1 MNKYTK
7 IAITVSIC
15 LLVGYLSSIVTQ
27 STIKTWYPT
36 LIKPSFNPPNWI
48 FAPVWTLLFIL
59 MGIAAGLVWDKLD
72 YKRELV
78 KKGMFFFAVQLALNA
93 LWSYLF
99 FGLQNVFLALIE
111 IILLWLIIFETYLIF
126 RKIDKKTSNLLLPYL
141 AWVGFAT
148 ILTAS
153 IFWLN
158 K

>member
-59 MGIAAGLVWDKLD
+59 MGIAVGLVWDKLD
-72 YKRELV
+72 NDRELV
-78 KKGMFFFAVQLALNA
+78 KKGMFFFAVQLTLNA

-99 FGLQNVFLALIE
+99 FGLNNLLLASIE
-111 IILLWLIIFETYLIF
+111 IVLLLLIIYETYLIF
-126 RKIDKKTSNLLLPYL
+126 KKIDKKASYLLIPYMM
-141 AWVGFAT
+141 WVGFAT
-148 ILTAS
+148 VLTLS
-153 IFWLN
+153 IYVLN
-158 K
+158 R